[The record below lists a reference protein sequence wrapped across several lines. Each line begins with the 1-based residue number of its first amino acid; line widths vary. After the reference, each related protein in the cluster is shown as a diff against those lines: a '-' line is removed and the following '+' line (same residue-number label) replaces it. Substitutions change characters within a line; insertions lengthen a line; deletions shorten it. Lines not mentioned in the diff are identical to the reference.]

1 MQQNNKL
8 TQVSGKDVLFPVVEV
23 PAIGIPKNSD
33 KEIDSTGYKFI
44 VRKSS
49 NEILSC
55 VTDNYKV
62 ITNKQIMDKA
72 NPILKNKGAVLKDV
86 RLFGNGARTKWTFR
100 FPDTKVEI
108 AKGDHVNPEIVI
120 NNSYDGT
127 SEVSAMGGAFRLLCL
142 NGLTIGYALSKQGS
156 RHVVW
161 NKTAEI
167 EKLINNVIDKTHKVF
182 DNDFPMLIEKGVKP
196 KHTAKVIQM
205 FPGYTIEA
213 MVQYMIANKPKN
225 YWDLLNAATWT
236 ATHIMKRNS
245 EATHKLE
252 NKIFDTVKRFA
263 AQA

>member
-1 MQQNNKL
+1 MQHNDKL
-8 TQVSGKDVLFPVVEV
+8 TEVSGKSVLFPVMEV

-44 VRKSS
+44 VKKSS
-49 NEILSC
+49 HEILGC

-72 NPILKNKGAVLKDV
+72 NPILKNKGAILKDV
-86 RLFGNGARTKWTFR
+86 RAFGNGARTKWTFR

-127 SEVSAMGGAFRLLCL
+127 SEVSAMGGAFRMLCL

-161 NKTAEI
+161 NKSNEI
-167 EKLINNVIDKTHKVF
+167 EKLINGVIDKTHKVF
-182 DNDFPMLIEKGVKP
+182 DNDFPMLIEKGVKE
-196 KHTAKVIQM
+196 KHVGKLIEM
-205 FPGYTIEA
+205 FPGYTMES
-213 MVQYMIANKPKN
+213 MVQYMLTHKPKN

-236 ATHIMKRNS
+236 ATHVMKRNS